1 MWVECFTSSNSRSVI
16 SYLSEIAKYLLHGFV
31 LLVFSSAV
39 LYLYLS
45 YNGYS
50 MTLRFIV
57 VFIYISGTE
66 IAGGLINM
74 ILADV
79 LWSVDGRFTTNNIFY
94 QGVKVALP
102 SQIFL
107 AMLVIILPYQGPFIF
122 MVSTVLYCII
132 IGILGVY
139 VARKHSTKNTKT
151 ELKRTIPISIGTRGR
166 CPTCGE
172 SFRYTSRDILDDGM
186 VRCLSCHKPF
196 FIESKEELMKKIGK
210 FEADDSDTS
219 M

>member
-1 MWVECFTSSNSRSVI
+1 
-16 SYLSEIAKYLLHGFV
+16 
-31 LLVFSSAV
+31 
-39 LYLYLS
+39 
-45 YNGYS
+45 

-139 VARKHSTKNTKT
+139 VARKHSTKNTET